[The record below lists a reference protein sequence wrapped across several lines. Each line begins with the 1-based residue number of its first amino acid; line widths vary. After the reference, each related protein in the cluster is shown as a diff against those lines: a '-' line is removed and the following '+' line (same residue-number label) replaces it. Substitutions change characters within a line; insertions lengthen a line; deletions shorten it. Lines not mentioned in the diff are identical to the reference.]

1 MANSA
6 NPEINKKIATSALGT
21 LVIATVFFYLGDR
34 YAETLVTYPG
44 QIFDHLS
51 DAFLSMWQTIKD
63 APFALDMTSN
73 SLLFGGACF
82 LIIWMIWLRY
92 VAFIGNYRS
101 GEESG
106 SARWGTLKE
115 GKKFKDLQTED
126 NNLLF
131 TKNFGLALH
140 RPKFDPE
147 YDRNLNV
154 LVVGGSGSGK
164 TFNYVTP
171 NICQLN
177 TSYFVTDPK
186 GTLLKDAGYL
196 FTDNG
201 YKLKSFNTINLDE
214 SMHYNPL
221 KYVKTDT
228 DILSFVNCFI
238 MNTNPE
244 GKSSGDPFWENAEK
258 MLYTALIALLRDWFP
273 AKDYNMSSLL
283 TLLSLAEARENDENF
298 KSALDLMF
306 LQIEEGKKYKQND
319 GSSPDTAGNAGL
331 SRSFGTKQADN
342 GWSWV
347 PSKFKRNSDGVK
359 PADCGGL
366 SADEDFALMNYKNFK
381 VAAGKTL
388 KSILISCNVRLAPIA
403 TDGVRELLTYD
414 EMEIDTLGD
423 PDAKVAIF
431 GILSDTDKTLSF
443 LFAILMWQTIDQLCR
458 KALSDYGGK
467 LPTPVHFIFDE
478 FANIGTI
485 PQIEET
491 IAVTRSRNIGIT
503 IILQSMSQLE
513 SKYDKKAQTI
523 IDCCDSTL
531 FLGGKSNSTNKEIAE
546 MIGKQTIHQMTYN
559 ESTGQSSSASKNLQ
573 IQGRDLIDAAEIG
586 KMSRLKAILL
596 IAGTNPLMDDKYDPH
611 AHKLPKG
618 FVTIKQLQ
626 GDLDLGDL
634 RDEVEDFD
642 FDGDI
647 TEAFGET
654 AEYKVDDNYHAL
666 LTWLPDHT
674 EWLEEAKCNGL
685 LEGCEG
691 DIYKMVQMAQ
701 YVYFKSDLNDHCEDI
716 CRYGTLD
723 QLKDMGVYA
732 IRESLADEILNDLSY
747 DEDYAPTDDA
757 KDTIISAIY
766 ATFEEKYGED
776 FADCADNFIQD
787 NDDIAGR
794 VNPCAMSVET
804 VRAVYGMGFDAVFL
818 NDWKKELAECDID
831 PEAVSVD
838 SEAHDMENGRDGLD
852 GNAPEKDAPE
862 KDDRDAQPPVDTDNR

>member
-1 MANSA
+1 MKQ
-6 NPEINKKIATSALGT
+6 INVKKLLLPNLPYVFIALFATKLGQAARLAPGADFSQKALHIMEGFAAAFQSALPSFHPIDLCVG
-21 LVIATVFFYLGDR
+21 VA
-34 YAETLVTYPG
+34 A
-44 QIFDHLS
+44 
-51 DAFLSMWQTIKD
+51 
-63 APFALDMTSN
+63 AL
-73 SLLFGGACF
+73 
-82 LIIWMIWLRY
+82 LIRLAVY
-92 VAFIGNYRS
+92 VKGKNARKFRKNIEY
-101 GEESG
+101 G
-106 SARWGTLKE
+106 SARWGNAEDIKPYVDPTFANNVILT
-115 GKKFKDLQTED
+115 QTERLTM
-126 NNLLF
+126 NS
-131 TKNFGLALH
+131 
-140 RPKFDPE
+140 RPKDPKTA
-147 YDRNLNV
+147 RNKNV

-164 TFNYVTP
+164 TRFFIKPNLMQLHSSYV
-171 NICQLN
+171 
-177 TSYFVTDPK
+177 VTDPK
-186 GTLLKDAGYL
+186 GSIVVECGKLLQR
-196 FTDNG
+196 NQ
-201 YKLKSFNTINLDE
+201 YKIKILNTINFKK
-214 SMHYNPL
+214 SHHYNPFAYL
-221 KYVKTDT
+221 HSEK
-228 DILSFVNCFI
+228 DILKLVTTLI
-238 MNTNPE
+238 ANTQGD
-244 GKSSGDPFWENAEK
+244 GKSGDDFWRKAETL
-258 MLYTALIALLRDWFP
+258 LYTALIALLRDWFP

-414 EMEIDTLGD
+414 EMEIDTLGA

-611 AHKLPKG
+611 AHKRYRYIVDKRNWKRLHKNS
-618 FVTIKQLQ
+618 
-626 GDLDLGDL
+626 
-634 RDEVEDFD
+634 FD
-642 FDGDI
+642 FERYLKNGCEPYTPDEDMGA
-647 TEAFGET
+647 EFT
-654 AEYKVDDNYHAL
+654 AWKWAA
-666 LTWLPDHT
+666 W
-674 EWLEEAKCNGL
+674 KKSRKGL
-685 LEGCEG
+685 LG
-691 DIYKMVQMAQ
+691 IL
-701 YVYFKSDLNDHCEDI
+701 LN
-716 CRYGTLD
+716 R
-723 QLKDMGVYA
+723 
-732 IRESLADEILNDLSY
+732 
-747 DEDYAPTDDA
+747 
-757 KDTIISAIY
+757 
-766 ATFEEKYGED
+766 
-776 FADCADNFIQD
+776 
-787 NDDIAGR
+787 
-794 VNPCAMSVET
+794 
-804 VRAVYGMGFDAVFL
+804 
-818 NDWKKELAECDID
+818 
-831 PEAVSVD
+831 
-838 SEAHDMENGRDGLD
+838 
-852 GNAPEKDAPE
+852 
-862 KDDRDAQPPVDTDNR
+862 

>member
-44 QIFDHLS
+44 QIFDHLG
-51 DAFLSMWQTIKD
+51 DAMLTMWETIRVS
-63 APFALDMTSN
+63 PFTLDMTSN

-106 SARWGTLKE
+106 SARWGTVKE

-388 KSILISCNVRLAPIA
+388 KSILISCGARLAPFDIQ
-403 TDGVRELLTYD
+403 ELRDLTMYD
-414 EMEIDTLGD
+414 ELQLDTLGD
-423 PDAKVAIF
+423 KKTALFLIM
-431 GILSDTDKTLSF
+431 SDTDSTFNF
-443 LFAILMWQTIDQLCR
+443 LISMVYTQLFNLLCD
-458 KALSDYGGK
+458 KADDVYGGK
-467 LPTPVHFIFDE
+467 LPVHVRCLIDE
-478 FANIGTI
+478 CANIGQIPNLEKLVATI
-485 PQIEET
+485 
-491 IAVTRSRNIGIT
+491 RSREISACLV
-503 IILQSMSQLE
+503 LQARSQL
-513 SKYDKKAQTI
+513 KAIYKDNADTI
-523 IDCCDSTL
+523 VGNMDSQI
-531 FLGGKSNSTNKEIAE
+531 FLGGSEPTTLKDLSEMLGKE
-546 MIGKQTIHQMTYN
+546 T
-559 ESTGQSSSASKNLQ
+559 
-573 IQGRDLIDAAEIG
+573 IDAFNTSDTRGNSPSYGTTFQKMGHELLSRDELAVLDGG
-586 KMSRLKAILL
+586 KCILQL
-596 IAGTNPLMDDKYDPH
+596 RGVRPFLSDKYDLTQHPNY
-611 AHKLPKG
+611 KLTSDYDPKN
-618 FVTIKQLQ
+618 T
-626 GDLDLGDL
+626 
-634 RDEVEDFD
+634 FD
-642 FDGDI
+642 I
-647 TEAFGET
+647 
-654 AEYKVDDNYHAL
+654 
-666 LTWLPDHT
+666 
-674 EWLEEAKCNGL
+674 
-685 LEGCEG
+685 
-691 DIYKMVQMAQ
+691 
-701 YVYFKSDLNDHCEDI
+701 
-716 CRYGTLD
+716 
-723 QLKDMGVYA
+723 
-732 IRESLADEILNDLSY
+732 
-747 DEDYAPTDDA
+747 
-757 KDTIISAIY
+757 
-766 ATFEEKYGED
+766 EKYLNRKEKIQPGDEFIVVD
-776 FADCADNFIQD
+776 ADSLPSA
-787 NDDIAGR
+787 
-794 VNPCAMSVET
+794 
-804 VRAVYGMGFDAVFL
+804 
-818 NDWKKELAECDID
+818 
-831 PEAVSVD
+831 
-838 SEAHDMENGRDGLD
+838 
-852 GNAPEKDAPE
+852 
-862 KDDRDAQPPVDTDNR
+862 

>member
-1 MANSA
+1 M
-6 NPEINKKIATSALGT
+6 KKPLNIKKFLLPNIPYVFIALFATKLGQAWRLAPGTDFSGKALHLMGGFAAAFQSALPSFHPIDLCVG
-21 LVIATVFFYLGDR
+21 VA
-34 YAETLVTYPG
+34 A
-44 QIFDHLS
+44 
-51 DAFLSMWQTIKD
+51 
-63 APFALDMTSN
+63 AL
-73 SLLFGGACF
+73 
-82 LIIWMIWLRY
+82 LIRLIVY
-92 VAFIGNYRS
+92 VKGKNAKKFRKNLEY
-101 GEESG
+101 G
-106 SARWGTLKE
+106 SARWGKPE
-115 GKKFKDLQTED
+115 DIAPYVDPKFENNVILTQTERLMMS
-126 NNLLF
+126 N
-131 TKNFGLALH
+131 
-140 RPKFDPE
+140 RPKDPKTA
-147 YDRNLNV
+147 RNKNV

-164 TFNYVTP
+164 TRFFIKPNLMQLHSSYV
-171 NICQLN
+171 
-177 TSYFVTDPK
+177 VTDPK
-186 GTLLKDAGYL
+186 GSIAVECGKLMLRND
-196 FTDNG
+196 
-201 YKLKSFNTINLDE
+201 YKVKIFNSINFKKSH
-214 SMHYNPL
+214 HYNPFAYIHSE
-221 KYVKTDT
+221 K
-228 DILSFVNCFI
+228 DILKLVTTLI
-238 MNTNPE
+238 ANTKGD
-244 GKSSGDPFWENAEK
+244 GKSGDDFWQKAEPL
-258 MLYTALIALLRDWFP
+258 LYTALIALLRDWFP

-319 GSSPDTAGNAGL
+319 GSSPDAAGNAGL

-611 AHKLPKG
+611 AHKRYRYIVDKRNWKRLHKNS
-618 FVTIKQLQ
+618 
-626 GDLDLGDL
+626 
-634 RDEVEDFD
+634 FD
-642 FDGDI
+642 FERYLKNGCEPYTPDEDMGA
-647 TEAFGET
+647 EFT
-654 AEYKVDDNYHAL
+654 AWKWAA
-666 LTWLPDHT
+666 W
-674 EWLEEAKCNGL
+674 KKSRKGL
-685 LEGCEG
+685 LG
-691 DIYKMVQMAQ
+691 KL
-701 YVYFKSDLNDHCEDI
+701 LN
-716 CRYGTLD
+716 R
-723 QLKDMGVYA
+723 
-732 IRESLADEILNDLSY
+732 
-747 DEDYAPTDDA
+747 
-757 KDTIISAIY
+757 
-766 ATFEEKYGED
+766 
-776 FADCADNFIQD
+776 
-787 NDDIAGR
+787 
-794 VNPCAMSVET
+794 
-804 VRAVYGMGFDAVFL
+804 
-818 NDWKKELAECDID
+818 
-831 PEAVSVD
+831 
-838 SEAHDMENGRDGLD
+838 
-852 GNAPEKDAPE
+852 
-862 KDDRDAQPPVDTDNR
+862 

>member
-1 MANSA
+1 MTDNA
-6 NPEINKKIATSALGT
+6 NPDINRKIATSALGT
-21 LVIATVFFYLGDR
+21 LFIATGAFYLGDR
-34 YAETLVTYPG
+34 YAQTLGTYPG
-44 QIFDHLS
+44 QVFEHMG
-51 DAFLSMWQTIKD
+51 DALTGVFATIRNT
-63 APFALDMTSN
+63 PFHLDMTST

-82 LIIWMIWLRY
+82 LIIWMVWLRY
-92 VAFIGNYRS
+92 VAFMGNYRA

-106 SARWGTLKE
+106 SARWGTVKE
-115 GKKFKDLQTED
+115 GKKFKDLKTED

-140 RPKFDPE
+140 RPKYDPE

-186 GTLLKDAGYL
+186 GTLLKDAGFL

-228 DILSFVNCFI
+228 DILSFVNCYI
-238 MNTNPE
+238 MNTNGD
-244 GKSSGDPFWENAEK
+244 GKAGDPFWENAER

-273 AKDYNMSSLL
+273 EKDYNLSSLL
-283 TLLSLAEARENDENF
+283 TLLSMAEARENDENF

-306 LQIEEGKKYKQND
+306 LQIEEGKKYMQD
-319 GSSPDTAGNAGL
+319 EGADAPSPAESGL
-331 SRSFGTKQADN
+331 TRSFGTGGTSD
-342 GWSWV
+342 GWAWV
-347 PSKFKRNSDGVK
+347 PSKFKRNSDGVR

-388 KSILISCNVRLAPIA
+388 KSIIISCNVRLAPIA
-403 TDGVRELLTYD
+403 TAGVRELLTYD
-414 EMEIDTLGD
+414 EMELDKLGD
-423 PDAKVAIF
+423 PGEKIAVF

-443 LFAILMWQTIDQLCR
+443 LFAIMMWQCIDQLCR
-458 KALSDYGGK
+458 KALTDYGGK

-523 IDCCDSTL
+523 VDCCDSTL

-586 KMSRLKAILL
+586 KMSRKKAILL

-611 AHKLPKG
+611 AHKRYCYIVDKRNKKRLH
-618 FVTIKQLQ
+618 QNS
-626 GDLDLGDL
+626 
-634 RDEVEDFD
+634 FD
-642 FDGDI
+642 FKR
-647 TEAFGET
+647 
-654 AEYKVDDNYHAL
+654 Y
-666 LTWLPDHT
+666 
-674 EWLEEAKCNGL
+674 
-685 LEGCEG
+685 LEGGCKPYTPE
-691 DIYKMVQMAQ
+691 
-701 YVYFKSDLNDHCEDI
+701 ED
-716 CRYGTLD
+716 
-723 QLKDMGVYA
+723 A
-732 IRESLADEILNDLSY
+732 
-747 DEDYAPTDDA
+747 
-757 KDTIISAIY
+757 
-766 ATFEEKYGED
+766 
-776 FADCADNFIQD
+776 
-787 NDDIAGR
+787 
-794 VNPCAMSVET
+794 
-804 VRAVYGMGFDAVFL
+804 
-818 NDWKKELAECDID
+818 
-831 PEAVSVD
+831 
-838 SEAHDMENGRDGLD
+838 
-852 GNAPEKDAPE
+852 
-862 KDDRDAQPPVDTDNR
+862 

>member
-106 SARWGTLKE
+106 SARWGTVKE

-283 TLLSLAEARENDENF
+283 TLLSLAEARE
-298 KSALDLMF
+298 KMTMRTLVSITGALSVSVL
-306 LQIEEGKKYKQND
+306 
-319 GSSPDTAGNAGL
+319 AGL
-331 SRSFGTKQADN
+331 YIYFVLGLN
-342 GWSWV
+342 V
-347 PSKFKRNSDGVK
+347 SDCTYFIYAVSLPFWCVGFVK
-359 PADCGGL
+359 PCGMPF
-366 SADEDFALMNYKNFK
+366 EQFAPLWLKANFTNDRIFYKP
-381 VAAGKTL
+381 
-388 KSILISCNVRLAPIA
+388 SMRLA
-403 TDGVRELLTYD
+403 GLLS
-414 EMEIDTLGD
+414 ESENS
-423 PDAKVAIF
+423 KQ
-431 GILSDTDKTLSF
+431 K
-443 LFAILMWQTIDQLCR
+443 
-458 KALSDYGGK
+458 
-467 LPTPVHFIFDE
+467 
-478 FANIGTI
+478 GTI
-485 PQIEET
+485 YGKHYRKQGNLRGIE
-491 IAVTRSRNIGIT
+491 
-503 IILQSMSQLE
+503 
-513 SKYDKKAQTI
+513 
-523 IDCCDSTL
+523 
-531 FLGGKSNSTNKEIAE
+531 
-546 MIGKQTIHQMTYN
+546 
-559 ESTGQSSSASKNLQ
+559 
-573 IQGRDLIDAAEIG
+573 
-586 KMSRLKAILL
+586 
-596 IAGTNPLMDDKYDPH
+596 
-611 AHKLPKG
+611 
-618 FVTIKQLQ
+618 
-626 GDLDLGDL
+626 
-634 RDEVEDFD
+634 
-642 FDGDI
+642 
-647 TEAFGET
+647 
-654 AEYKVDDNYHAL
+654 
-666 LTWLPDHT
+666 
-674 EWLEEAKCNGL
+674 
-685 LEGCEG
+685 
-691 DIYKMVQMAQ
+691 
-701 YVYFKSDLNDHCEDI
+701 
-716 CRYGTLD
+716 
-723 QLKDMGVYA
+723 
-732 IRESLADEILNDLSY
+732 SY
-747 DEDYAPTDDA
+747 SPR
-757 KDTIISAIY
+757 
-766 ATFEEKYGED
+766 
-776 FADCADNFIQD
+776 
-787 NDDIAGR
+787 AGR
-794 VNPCAMSVET
+794 VIS
-804 VRAVYGMGFDAVFL
+804 
-818 NDWKKELAECDID
+818 
-831 PEAVSVD
+831 
-838 SEAHDMENGRDGLD
+838 
-852 GNAPEKDAPE
+852 
-862 KDDRDAQPPVDTDNR
+862 